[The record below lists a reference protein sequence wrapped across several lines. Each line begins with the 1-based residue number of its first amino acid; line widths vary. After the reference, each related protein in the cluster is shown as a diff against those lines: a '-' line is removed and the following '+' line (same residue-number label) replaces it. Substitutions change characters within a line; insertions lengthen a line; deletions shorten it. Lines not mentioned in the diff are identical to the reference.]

1 MIYYKKLIYL
11 LVLTISFNI
20 ESNTSIEYSIEMIFI
35 EYENALVDDERFN
48 EVFNNPDESIIN
60 IKSKDIRLNKKAF
73 LIENKPDPLKDALSN
88 IKIDYKSSN
97 KNKPVTTYSKTDW
110 FYKNDQ
116 LDVLETIY
124 KNLKYRKGVKAI
136 DKVSWKQPIT
146 SYKDAKYVYY
156 QNSKIGTYIKFYE
169 SRYLHANIKSFI
181 GDLSN
186 NNIEID
192 KDNYINNIA
201 PDISKNVVNKEIS
214 KIEVSYYEEN
224 SYINNE
230 RVEITNTIKNDE
242 IIYYIDENMRLFDK
256 NIYFFDHPKFGIFM
270 SLKKT
275 NS

>member
-11 LVLTISFNI
+11 FVLTISLNI
-20 ESNTSIEYSIEMIFI
+20 ESNNIEYSIEMIFI
-35 EYENALVDDERFN
+35 EYENVLIDDERFN
-48 EVFNNPDESIIN
+48 EVFDNPDESIIN

-73 LIENKPDPLKDALSN
+73 LIENKQDPLKDALSN
-88 IKIDYKSSN
+88 IKIDYKSI
-97 KNKPVTTYSKTDW
+97 KNNPVTKNSKDDW
-110 FYKNDQ
+110 FYKNNK

-146 SYKDAKYVYY
+146 SYEDAKYAYY

-169 SRYLHANIKSFI
+169 SRYLHADIKSFI

-192 KDNYINNIA
+192 KNNYINNIV
-201 PDISKNVVNKEIS
+201 PDISENIDKNELP
-214 KIEVSYYEEN
+214 KIELTYFEEN
-224 SYINNE
+224 TFINNE
-230 RVEITNTIKNDE
+230 QVEITNTNKNDE
-242 IIYYIDENMRLFDK
+242 IIFFIDENMRLFDK
-256 NIYFFDHPKFGIFM
+256 NIYFLDHPKFGIFM

>member
-11 LVLTISFNI
+11 FVLTISLNI
-20 ESNTSIEYSIEMIFI
+20 ESNNIEYSIEMIFI
-35 EYENALVDDERFN
+35 EYENVLIDDERFN
-48 EVFNNPDESIIN
+48 EVFDNPDESIIN

-73 LIENKPDPLKDALSN
+73 LIENKQDPLKDALSN
-88 IKIDYKSSN
+88 IKIDYKSI
-97 KNKPVTTYSKTDW
+97 KNKPVTKNSKDDW
-110 FYKNDQ
+110 FYKNNK

-146 SYKDAKYVYY
+146 SYEDAKYAYY

-169 SRYLHANIKSFI
+169 SRYLHADIKSFI

-192 KDNYINNIA
+192 KNNYINNIV
-201 PDISKNVVNKEIS
+201 PDISENIDKNELP
-214 KIEVSYYEEN
+214 KIELTYFEEN
-224 SYINNE
+224 TFINNE
-230 RVEITNTIKNDE
+230 QVEITNTNKNDE
-242 IIYYIDENMRLFDK
+242 IIFFIDENMRLFDK
-256 NIYFFDHPKFGIFM
+256 NIYFLDHPKFGIFM

>member
-11 LVLTISFNI
+11 FVLTISLNI
-20 ESNTSIEYSIEMIFI
+20 KSNNIEYSIEMIFI
-35 EYENALVDDERFN
+35 EYENVLIDDERFN
-48 EVFNNPDESIIN
+48 KVFDNPDESIIN

-73 LIENKPDPLKDALSN
+73 LIENKQDPLKDALSN
-88 IKIDYKSSN
+88 IKIDYKSI
-97 KNKPVTTYSKTDW
+97 KNKPVTKNSKDDW
-110 FYKNDQ
+110 FYKNNK

-146 SYKDAKYVYY
+146 SYEDAKYAYY

-169 SRYLHANIKSFI
+169 SRYLHADIKSFI

-192 KDNYINNIA
+192 KNNYINNIV
-201 PDISKNVVNKEIS
+201 PDISENIDKNELP
-214 KIEVSYYEEN
+214 KIELTYFEEN
-224 SYINNE
+224 TFINNE
-230 RVEITNTIKNDE
+230 QVEITNTNKNDE
-242 IIYYIDENMRLFDK
+242 IIFFIDENMRLFDK
-256 NIYFFDHPKFGIFM
+256 NIYFLDHPKFGIFM

>member
-11 LVLTISFNI
+11 FVLIISINI
-20 ESNTSIEYSIEMIFI
+20 ESNTNIEYSIEMIFI
-35 EYENALVDDERFN
+35 EYEDVLIDDERFN
-48 EVFNNPDESIIN
+48 EVFDNPDESIIN

-73 LIENKPDPLKDALSN
+73 LIESKEDPLKDALSN
-88 IKIDYKSSN
+88 IKIDYKSI
-97 KNKPVTTYSKTDW
+97 KNKPVTKNSKDDW
-110 FYKNDQ
+110 FYKNNK

-146 SYKDAKYVYY
+146 SYEDAKYAYY

-169 SRYLHANIKSFI
+169 SRYLHADIKSFI

-192 KDNYINNIA
+192 KNNYINNIV
-201 PDISKNVVNKEIS
+201 PDISENIDKNELP
-214 KIEVSYYEEN
+214 KIELTYFEEN
-224 SYINNE
+224 TFINNE
-230 RVEITNTIKNDE
+230 QVGITNTNKNDE
-242 IIYYIDENMRLFDK
+242 IIFFIDENMRLFDK
-256 NIYFFDHPKFGIFM
+256 NIYFLDHPKFGIFM

>member
-11 LVLTISFNI
+11 FVLTISLNI
-20 ESNTSIEYSIEMIFI
+20 ESNNIEYSIEMIFI
-35 EYENALVDDERFN
+35 EYENVLIDDERFN
-48 EVFNNPDESIIN
+48 EVFDNPDESIIN

-73 LIENKPDPLKDALSN
+73 LIKNKQDPLKDALSN
-88 IKIDYKSSN
+88 IKIDYKSI
-97 KNKPVTTYSKTDW
+97 KNRPVTKNSKDDW
-110 FYKNDQ
+110 FYKNNK

-146 SYKDAKYVYY
+146 SYEDAKYAYY

-169 SRYLHANIKSFI
+169 SRYLHADIKSFI

-192 KDNYINNIA
+192 KNNYINNIV
-201 PDISKNVVNKEIS
+201 PDISENIDKNELP
-214 KIEVSYYEEN
+214 KIELTYFEEN
-224 SYINNE
+224 TFINNE
-230 RVEITNTIKNDE
+230 QVEITNTNKNDE
-242 IIYYIDENMRLFDK
+242 IIFFIDENMRLFDK
-256 NIYFFDHPKFGIFM
+256 NIYFLDHPKFGIFM
-270 SLKKT
+270 SLKKS

>member
-11 LVLTISFNI
+11 FVLTISLNI
-20 ESNTSIEYSIEMIFI
+20 ESNTNIEYSIEMIFI
-35 EYENALVDDERFN
+35 EYEDVLIDDERFN
-48 EVFNNPDESIIN
+48 EVFDNPDESIIN

-73 LIENKPDPLKDALSN
+73 LIENKSDPLKN
-88 IKIDYKSSN
+88 N
-97 KNKPVTTYSKTDW
+97 
-110 FYKNDQ
+110 Q

-146 SYKDAKYVYY
+146 SYEDAKYAYY

-169 SRYLHANIKSFI
+169 SRYLHADIKSFI

-186 NNIEID
+186 SSIEID
-192 KDNYINNIA
+192 KNNYINNIA
-201 PDISKNVVNKEIS
+201 PDISENVVKQELP
-214 KIEVSYYEEN
+214 KIEVTYFEEN

-230 RVEITNTIKNDE
+230 QVEITNTSKNDE

-256 NIYFFDHPKFGIFM
+256 NIYFLDHPKFGIFM

>member
-11 LVLTISFNI
+11 FVLTISLNI
-20 ESNTSIEYSIEMIFI
+20 ESNNIEYSIEMIFI
-35 EYENALVDDERFN
+35 EYEDVLIDDERFN
-48 EVFNNPDESIIN
+48 EVFDNPDESIIN

-73 LIENKPDPLKDALSN
+73 LIENKQDPLKDALSN
-88 IKIDYKSSN
+88 IKIDYKSI
-97 KNKPVTTYSKTDW
+97 KNKPVTKNSKDDW
-110 FYKNDQ
+110 FYKNNK

-146 SYKDAKYVYY
+146 SYEDAKYAYY

-169 SRYLHANIKSFI
+169 SRYLHADIKSFI

-192 KDNYINNIA
+192 KNNYINNIV
-201 PDISKNVVNKEIS
+201 PDISENIDKNELP
-214 KIEVSYYEEN
+214 KIELTYFEEN
-224 SYINNE
+224 TFINNE
-230 RVEITNTIKNDE
+230 QVEITNTNKNDE
-242 IIYYIDENMRLFDK
+242 IIFFIDENMRLFDK
-256 NIYFFDHPKFGIFM
+256 NIYFLDHPKFGIFI

>member
-11 LVLTISFNI
+11 FVLTISLNI
-20 ESNTSIEYSIEMIFI
+20 ESNNIEYSIEMIFI
-35 EYENALVDDERFN
+35 EYENVLIDDERFN
-48 EVFNNPDESIIN
+48 EVFDNPDESIIN

-73 LIENKPDPLKDALSN
+73 LIENKQNPLKDALSN
-88 IKIDYKSSN
+88 IKIDYKSI
-97 KNKPVTTYSKTDW
+97 KNKPVTKNSKDDW
-110 FYKNDQ
+110 FYKNNK

-146 SYKDAKYVYY
+146 SYEDARYAYY

-169 SRYLHANIKSFI
+169 SRYLHADIKSFI

-192 KDNYINNIA
+192 KNNYINNIV
-201 PDISKNVVNKEIS
+201 PDISKNIDKNELP
-214 KIEVSYYEEN
+214 KIEVTYFEEN
-224 SYINNE
+224 TFINNE
-230 RVEITNTIKNDE
+230 QVEITNTNKNDE
-242 IIYYIDENMRLFDK
+242 IIFFIDENMRLFDK
-256 NIYFFDHPKFGIFM
+256 NIYFLDHPKFGIFM

>member
-11 LVLTISFNI
+11 FVLTISLNI
-20 ESNTSIEYSIEMIFI
+20 ESNNIEYSIEMIFI
-35 EYENALVDDERFN
+35 EYENVLIDDERFN
-48 EVFNNPDESIIN
+48 EVFDNPDESIIN

-73 LIENKPDPLKDALSN
+73 LIKNKQDPLKDALSN
-88 IKIDYKSSN
+88 IKIDYKSI
-97 KNKPVTTYSKTDW
+97 KNKPVTKNSKDDW
-110 FYKNDQ
+110 FYKNNK

-146 SYKDAKYVYY
+146 SYEDAKYAYY

-169 SRYLHANIKSFI
+169 SRYLHADIKSFI

-192 KDNYINNIA
+192 KNNYINNIV
-201 PDISKNVVNKEIS
+201 PDISENIDKNELP
-214 KIEVSYYEEN
+214 KIELTYFEEN
-224 SYINNE
+224 TFINNE
-230 RVEITNTIKNDE
+230 QVEITNTNKNDE
-242 IIYYIDENMRLFDK
+242 IIFFIDENMRLFDK
-256 NIYFFDHPKFGIFM
+256 NIYFLDHPKFGIFI

>member
-11 LVLTISFNI
+11 FVLIISINI
-20 ESNTSIEYSIEMIFI
+20 ESNTNIEYSIEMIFI
-35 EYENALVDDERFN
+35 EYEDVLIDDERFN
-48 EVFNNPDESIIN
+48 EVFDNPDESIIN

-73 LIENKPDPLKDALSN
+73 LIENKQDPLKVALSN
-88 IKIDYKSSN
+88 IKIDYKSTN
-97 KNKPVTTYSKTDW
+97 KNKSATKNSKNDW
-110 FYKNDQ
+110 FYKNNQ

-146 SYKDAKYVYY
+146 SYEDAKYAYY

-169 SRYLHANIKSFI
+169 SRYLHADIKSFI

-192 KDNYINNIA
+192 KNDYINNIV
-201 PDISKNVVNKEIS
+201 PDISENIDKNELP
-214 KIEVSYYEEN
+214 KIELTYFEEN
-224 SYINNE
+224 TFINNE
-230 RVEITNTIKNDE
+230 QVEITNTNKNDE
-242 IIYYIDENMRLFDK
+242 IIFFIDENMRLFDK
-256 NIYFFDHPKFGIFM
+256 NIYFLDHPKFGIFM

>member
-11 LVLTISFNI
+11 FVLTISLNI
-20 ESNTSIEYSIEMIFI
+20 ESNNIEYSIEMIFI
-35 EYENALVDDERFN
+35 EYENVLIDDERFN
-48 EVFNNPDESIIN
+48 EVFDNPDESIIN

-73 LIENKPDPLKDALSN
+73 LIKNKQDPLKDALSN
-88 IKIDYKSSN
+88 IKIDYKSI
-97 KNKPVTTYSKTDW
+97 KNRPVTKNSKDDW
-110 FYKNDQ
+110 FYKNNK

-146 SYKDAKYVYY
+146 SYEDAKYAYY

-169 SRYLHANIKSFI
+169 SRYLHADIKSFI

-192 KDNYINNIA
+192 KNNYINNIV
-201 PDISKNVVNKEIS
+201 PDISENIDKNELP
-214 KIEVSYYEEN
+214 KIELTYFEEN
-224 SYINNE
+224 TFINNE
-230 RVEITNTIKNDE
+230 QVEITNTNKNDE
-242 IIYYIDENMRLFDK
+242 IIFFIDENMRLFDK
-256 NIYFFDHPKFGIFM
+256 NIYFLDHPKFGIFI

>member
-11 LVLTISFNI
+11 FVLTISLNI
-20 ESNTSIEYSIEMIFI
+20 ESNNNIEYSIEMIFI
-35 EYENALVDDERFN
+35 EYENVLIDDERFN
-48 EVFNNPDESIIN
+48 EVFDNPDESIIN

-73 LIENKPDPLKDALSN
+73 LIKNKQDPLKDALSN
-88 IKIDYKSSN
+88 IKIDYKSI
-97 KNKPVTTYSKTDW
+97 KNKPVTKNSKDDW
-110 FYKNDQ
+110 FYKNNK

-146 SYKDAKYVYY
+146 SYEVARYAYY

-169 SRYLHANIKSFI
+169 SRYLHADIKSFI

-192 KDNYINNIA
+192 KNNYINNIV
-201 PDISKNVVNKEIS
+201 PDISENIDKNELP
-214 KIEVSYYEEN
+214 KIEVTYFEEN
-224 SYINNE
+224 TFINNE
-230 RVEITNTIKNDE
+230 QVEITNTNKNDE
-242 IIYYIDENMRLFDK
+242 IIFFIDENMRLFDK
-256 NIYFFDHPKFGIFM
+256 NIYFLDHPKFGIFM

>member
-11 LVLTISFNI
+11 FVLTISLNI
-20 ESNTSIEYSIEMIFI
+20 ESNNIEYSIEMIFI
-35 EYENALVDDERFN
+35 EYENVLIDDERFN
-48 EVFNNPDESIIN
+48 KVFDNPDESIIN

-73 LIENKPDPLKDALSN
+73 LIENKQDPLKDALSN
-88 IKIDYKSSN
+88 IKIDYKSI
-97 KNKPVTTYSKTDW
+97 KNKPVTKNSKDDW
-110 FYKNDQ
+110 FYKNNK

-146 SYKDAKYVYY
+146 SYEDAKYAYY

-169 SRYLHANIKSFI
+169 SRYLHADIKSFI

-192 KDNYINNIA
+192 KNNYINNIV
-201 PDISKNVVNKEIS
+201 PGISENIDKNELP
-214 KIEVSYYEEN
+214 KIELTYFEEN
-224 SYINNE
+224 TFINNE
-230 RVEITNTIKNDE
+230 QVEITNTNKNDE
-242 IIYYIDENMRLFDK
+242 IIFFIDENMRLFDK
-256 NIYFFDHPKFGIFM
+256 NIYFLDHPKFGIFM

>member
-11 LVLTISFNI
+11 FVLTISLNI
-20 ESNTSIEYSIEMIFI
+20 ESNNIEYSIEMIFI
-35 EYENALVDDERFN
+35 ECENVLIDDERFN
-48 EVFNNPDESIIN
+48 EVFDNPDESIIN

-73 LIENKPDPLKDALSN
+73 LIKNKQDPLKDALSN
-88 IKIDYKSSN
+88 IKIDYKSI
-97 KNKPVTTYSKTDW
+97 KNKPVTKNSKDDW
-110 FYKNDQ
+110 FYKNNK

-146 SYKDAKYVYY
+146 SYEDAKYAYY

-169 SRYLHANIKSFI
+169 SRYLHADIKSFI

-192 KDNYINNIA
+192 KNNYINNIV
-201 PDISKNVVNKEIS
+201 PDISENIDKNELP
-214 KIEVSYYEEN
+214 KIELTYFEEN
-224 SYINNE
+224 TFINNE
-230 RVEITNTIKNDE
+230 QVEITNTNKNDE
-242 IIYYIDENMRLFDK
+242 IIFFIDENMRLFDK
-256 NIYFFDHPKFGIFM
+256 NIYFLDHPKFGIFM